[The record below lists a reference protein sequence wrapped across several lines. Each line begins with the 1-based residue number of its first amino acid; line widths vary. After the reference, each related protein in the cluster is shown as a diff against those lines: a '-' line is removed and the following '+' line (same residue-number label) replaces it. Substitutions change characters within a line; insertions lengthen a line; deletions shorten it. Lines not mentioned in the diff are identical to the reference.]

1 MFNDE
6 SQILHGKNAF
16 VINHDTQ
23 KCSCPTIYDLLRLL
37 PVKMVAPV
45 GLEPTT
51 NSLKANCSTNWATR
65 PLKFVKELLLTT
77 YSSYHIFFQCQLS
90 ISFFRR
96 WPPLVKGQGSSAIQ
110 RCSRGVLLPPRWKNE
125 YLLLLYLTANFQRI
139 NFFLREVWTYK
150 YIQIYEYIQKDGVPT
165 RNRT

>member
-1 MFNDE
+1 MENR
-6 SQILHGKNAF
+6 
-16 VINHDTQ
+16 T
-23 KCSCPTIYDLLRLL
+23 PIYSVKGNYPKPLDDDS
-37 PVKMVAPV
+37 VKMVGPD
-45 GLEPTT
+45 GLEPST
-51 NSLKANCSTNWATR
+51 NSLKANCSTYWATI
-65 PLKFVKELLLTT
+65 PLKFVKELTT
-77 YSSYHIFFQCQLS
+77 SLSYHDFLFCQLS